1 MESTYLGGQLA
12 ELFENSE
19 SADVALH
26 CAGQVIKAH
35 SVILAMRSP
44 YFKTALNTDVG
55 SNNQSSR
62 KRTKGIQNQLEVK
75 ECSPEVLS
83 TTIKFIYG
91 IGLPEDLSVGD
102 AKDLLTIA
110 DLYHMEDL
118 KEALAPG
125 LGAQLDKD
133 SILEISRMAE
143 KFIAPKLM
151 EICAD
156 FIVSNITDPGEIF
169 AGMPQIADLCWKKQ
183 LKKLEIANVP
193 CWKKQLNELEI
204 ANVARDLKI
213 NFKKGEDFYYGT
225 DYKDYLAPR
234 LKSGMLV
241 TNNKTLTEY
250 EGVYKKEVEKGSIG
264 RILSFD
270 TDGADV
276 TWFLEEY
283 VTTFT
288 SISLLDLDI
297 CAPPFNTTFL

>member
-35 SVILAMRSP
+35 SAILAMRSP
-44 YFKTALNTDVG
+44 YFKTAI
-55 SNNQSSR
+55 
-62 KRTKGIQNQLEVK
+62 GIQNQLEVK

-110 DLYHMEDL
+110 DLYLMEDL

-143 KFIAPKLM
+143 KFNAPKLM

-183 LKKLEIANVP
+183 LKKLES
-193 CWKKQLNELEI
+193 
-204 ANVARDLKI
+204 ANVALGTRDLKT
-213 NFKKGEDFYYGT
+213 NFKKRKDFSNDLAYE
-225 DYKDYLAPR
+225 DYLMR
-234 LKSGMLV
+234 NLKSGMLV
-241 TNNKTLTEY
+241 TNNKTLTED
-250 EGVYKKEVEKGSIG
+250 EGVYKKEVQKGSIG
-264 RILSFD
+264 RVLSSD
-270 TDGADV
+270 EDGADV
-276 TWFLEEY
+276 TWEEY
-283 VTTFT
+283 GITFT
-288 SISLLDLDI
+288 SISLCDLDI
-297 CAPPFNTTFL
+297 WSPPFNTTFF

>member
-1 MESTYLGGQLA
+1 MQNTYLGGQLA
-12 ELFENSE
+12 EFFENSE

-35 SVILAMRSP
+35 SAILAMRSP
-44 YFKTALNTDVG
+44 YFKTAI
-55 SNNQSSR
+55 
-62 KRTKGIQNQLEVK
+62 GIQNQLEVK

-83 TTIKFIYG
+83 TFIKFIYG

-118 KEALAPG
+118 KEALAPV

-143 KFIAPKLM
+143 KFTAPKLM
-151 EICAD
+151 EICVD

-183 LKKLEIANVP
+183 LKKLEIAM
-193 CWKKQLNELEI
+193 EI
-204 ANVARDLKI
+204 ANVALGTRDLKT
-213 NFKKGEDFYYGT
+213 NFKKRKDFRY
-225 DYKDYLAPR
+225 DFQYKDYLMKN

>member
-1 MESTYLGGQLA
+1 M
-12 ELFENSE
+12 FE
-19 SADVALH
+19 
-26 CAGQVIKAH
+26 I
-35 SVILAMRSP
+35 ILRSP
-44 YFKTALNTDVG
+44 YFKTALNSDVG
-55 SNNQSSR
+55 SN
-62 KRTKGIQNQLEVK
+62 NQLEVK

-110 DLYHMEDL
+110 DIIHMEDL

-143 KFIAPKLM
+143 KFNAPKLM

-183 LKKLEIANVP
+183 LKKLES
-193 CWKKQLNELEI
+193 
-204 ANVARDLKI
+204 ANVALGTRDLKT
-213 NFKKGEDFYYGT
+213 NFKKRKDFSNDLAYE
-225 DYKDYLAPR
+225 DYLMR
-234 LKSGMLV
+234 NLKSGMLV
-241 TNNKTLTEY
+241 TNNKTLTED
-250 EGVYKKEVEKGSIG
+250 EGVYKKEVQKGSIG
-264 RILSFD
+264 RVLSSD
-270 TDGADV
+270 EDGADV
-276 TWFLEEY
+276 TWEEY
-283 VTTFT
+283 GITFT

-297 CAPPFNTTFL
+297 WSPPFNTTFF

>member
-1 MESTYLGGQLA
+1 MQNTYLGGQLA
-12 ELFENSE
+12 EFFENSE

-35 SVILAMRSP
+35 SAILAMRSP
-44 YFKTALNTDVG
+44 YFKTAI
-55 SNNQSSR
+55 
-62 KRTKGIQNQLEVK
+62 GIQNQLEVK

-83 TTIKFIYG
+83 TFIKFIYG

-118 KEALAPG
+118 KEALAPV

-143 KFIAPKLM
+143 KFTAPKLM
-151 EICAD
+151 EICVD

-183 LKKLEIANVP
+183 LKKLEIA
-193 CWKKQLNELEI
+193 K
-204 ANVARDLKI
+204 VAPGTDLKT
-213 NFKKGEDFYYGT
+213 NFNKRKDFWSDNAYE
-225 DYKDYLAPR
+225 DYLMR
-234 LKSGMLV
+234 NLKIGMLV
-241 TNNKTLTEY
+241 TNNKTLTED
-250 EGVYKKEVEKGSIG
+250 EGVYKKEVQKGSIG
-264 RILSFD
+264 RFLSSD
-270 TDGADV
+270 EDGADV
-276 TWFLEEY
+276 TWEEY
-283 VTTFT
+283 GITFT

-297 CAPPFNTTFL
+297 WSPPFNTTFF

>member
-12 ELFENSE
+12 EFFENSE
-19 SADVALH
+19 SADVALN

-91 IGLPEDLSVGD
+91 IGLPEDLGVED
-102 AKDLLTIA
+102 AKDLLTMA
-110 DLYHMEDL
+110 DLYIMEDL
-118 KEALAPG
+118 KEALAPV

-133 SILEISRMAE
+133 NILEISKMAE
-143 KFIAPKLM
+143 KCTASKLM
-151 EICAD
+151 EICVD
-156 FIVSNITDPGEIF
+156 FIVTNITDPDEIF
-169 AGMPQIADLCWKKQ
+169 AGMPQIAALCFKKQ
-183 LKKLEIANVP
+183 LKKLEIVNMA
-193 CWKKQLNELEI
+193 LET
-204 ANVARDLKI
+204 DLKI
-213 NFKKGEDFYYGT
+213 NFKKRKDFRY
-225 DYKDYLAPR
+225 DVEYKDYLMKN

-241 TNNKTLTEY
+241 TNKKTLWEGGR
-250 EGVYKKEVEKGSIG
+250 GVYEQEVKEGSIG
-264 RILSFD
+264 RILSSD
-270 TDGADV
+270 TDGASV
-276 TWFLEEY
+276 KWFLKKY
-283 VTTFT
+283 GVLYFHS

-297 CAPPFNTTFL
+297 CAPSFNTTFFR

>member
-1 MESTYLGGQLA
+1 MDSTFLVGQLA
-12 ELFENSE
+12 KLFENSE

-35 SVILAMRSP
+35 SAILAMRSP
-44 YFKTALNTDVG
+44 YFKTAI
-55 SNNQSSR
+55 
-62 KRTKGIQNQLEVK
+62 GIQNQLEVK

-143 KFIAPKLM
+143 KLNAPKLM
-151 EICAD
+151 EICVD
-156 FIVSNITDPGEIF
+156 FIVSNITDTGEIF

-183 LKKLEIANVP
+183 LK
-193 CWKKQLNELEI
+193 ELES
-204 ANVARDLKI
+204 ANVALGTRDLKT
-213 NFKKGEDFYYGT
+213 NFKKRKDFSNDLAYE
-225 DYKDYLAPR
+225 DYLMR
-234 LKSGMLV
+234 NLKSGMLV
-241 TNNKTLTEY
+241 TNNKTLTED
-250 EGVYKKEVEKGSIG
+250 EGVYKKEVQKGSIG
-264 RILSFD
+264 RILSSD
-270 TDGADV
+270 EDGADV
-276 TWFLEEY
+276 TWEEY
-283 VTTFT
+283 GITFT
-288 SISLLDLDI
+288 SISLCDLDI
-297 CAPPFNTTFL
+297 WSPPFNTTFF

>member
-183 LKKLEIANVP
+183 LKKLES
-193 CWKKQLNELEI
+193 
-204 ANVARDLKI
+204 ANVALGTRDLKT
-213 NFKKGEDFYYGT
+213 NFKKRKDFSNDLAYE
-225 DYKDYLAPR
+225 DYLMR
-234 LKSGMLV
+234 NLKSGMLV
-241 TNNKTLTEY
+241 TNNKTLTED
-250 EGVYKKEVEKGSIG
+250 EGVYKKEVQKGSIG
-264 RILSFD
+264 RFLSSD
-270 TDGADV
+270 EDGADV
-276 TWFLEEY
+276 TWEEY
-283 VTTFT
+283 GITFT

-297 CAPPFNTTFL
+297 WSPPFNTTFF

>member
-169 AGMPQIADLCWKKQ
+169 AGMPQTAYLCWKKQ
-183 LKKLEIANVP
+183 LKKLES
-193 CWKKQLNELEI
+193 
-204 ANVARDLKI
+204 ANVALGTKDLKT
-213 NFKKGEDFYYGT
+213 NFKKRKDFWN
-225 DYKDYLAPR
+225 DLEYKDYLIR
-234 LKSGMLV
+234 NLKSGMLV
-241 TNNKTLTEY
+241 TNNQTLTED
-250 EGVYKKEVEKGSIG
+250 EGVYKKEVQKGSIG
-264 RILSFD
+264 RFLSSD
-270 TDGADV
+270 EDGADV
-276 TWFLEEY
+276 TWEEY
-283 VTTFT
+283 GITFT

-297 CAPPFNTTFL
+297 WSPPFNTTFF

>member
-1 MESTYLGGQLA
+1 MQNTYLGGQLA
-12 ELFENSE
+12 EFFENSE

-35 SVILAMRSP
+35 SAILAMRSP
-44 YFKTALNTDVG
+44 YFKTAI
-55 SNNQSSR
+55 
-62 KRTKGIQNQLEVK
+62 GIQNQLEVK

-83 TTIKFIYG
+83 TFIKFIYG

-118 KEALAPG
+118 KEALAPV

-143 KFIAPKLM
+143 KFTAPKLM
-151 EICAD
+151 EICVD

-183 LKKLEIANVP
+183 LKKLES
-193 CWKKQLNELEI
+193 
-204 ANVARDLKI
+204 ANVALGTRDLKT
-213 NFKKGEDFYYGT
+213 NFKKRKDFRY
-225 DYKDYLAPR
+225 DLEYKDYLMR
-234 LKSGMLV
+234 NLKSGMLV
-241 TNNKTLTEY
+241 TNNKTLTED
-250 EGVYKKEVEKGSIG
+250 EGVYKKEVQKGSIG
-264 RILSFD
+264 RFLSSD
-270 TDGADV
+270 EDGADV
-276 TWFLEEY
+276 TWEEY
-283 VTTFT
+283 GITFT

-297 CAPPFNTTFL
+297 WSPPFNTTFF

>member
-1 MESTYLGGQLA
+1 MQNTYLGGQLA

-44 YFKTALNTDVG
+44 YFKTALNSDVG
-55 SNNQSSR
+55 SN
-62 KRTKGIQNQLEVK
+62 NQLEVK

-143 KFIAPKLM
+143 KFNAPKLM

-183 LKKLEIANVP
+183 LKKLES
-193 CWKKQLNELEI
+193 
-204 ANVARDLKI
+204 ANVALGTRDLKT
-213 NFKKGEDFYYGT
+213 NFKKRKDFSNDLAYE
-225 DYKDYLAPR
+225 DYLMR
-234 LKSGMLV
+234 NLKSGMLV
-241 TNNKTLTEY
+241 TNNKTLTED
-250 EGVYKKEVEKGSIG
+250 EGVYKKEVQKGSIG
-264 RILSFD
+264 RVLSSD
-270 TDGADV
+270 EDGADV
-276 TWFLEEY
+276 TWEEY
-283 VTTFT
+283 GITFT

-297 CAPPFNTTFL
+297 WSPPFNTTFF

>member
-12 ELFENSE
+12 EFFENSE
-19 SADVALH
+19 SADVALN

-62 KRTKGIQNQLEVK
+62 KRMKGIQNQLEVK
-75 ECSPEVLS
+75 ECSLEVLS

-118 KEALAPG
+118 KEALAPV

-143 KFIAPKLM
+143 KFTAPKLM

-156 FIVSNITDPGEIF
+156 FIVCNITDPGEIF

-183 LKKLEIANVP
+183 LKKLES
-193 CWKKQLNELEI
+193 
-204 ANVARDLKI
+204 ANVALGTRDLKT
-213 NFKKGEDFYYGT
+213 NFKKRKDFSNDLAYE
-225 DYKDYLAPR
+225 DYLMR
-234 LKSGMLV
+234 NLKSGMLV
-241 TNNKTLTEY
+241 TNNKTLTED
-250 EGVYKKEVEKGSIG
+250 EGVYKKEVQKGSIG
-264 RILSFD
+264 RVLSSD
-270 TDGADV
+270 EDGADV
-276 TWFLEEY
+276 TWEEY
-283 VTTFT
+283 GITFT

-297 CAPPFNTTFL
+297 WSPPFNTTFF